1 MGEIKINKQKA
12 MAALLVVILIVFV
25 PLVAAAPVGTSENA
39 TVNAAKSWI
48 GVKAEYRGNDR
59 SHIDC
64 SHLVYQAYKQV
75 GARSIVFQTV
85 PNMKKN
91 KYYVTTK
98 SPRPGDVIFWKKNG
112 NKNGK
117 YYPLVNHVGIYIGN
131 GKFIHASDETKN
143 VTTDNITGM
152 YKDAG
157 PYYARW
163 SHK

>member
-1 MGEIKINKQKA
+1 MKTNKQKA
-12 MAALLVVILIVFV
+12 MAALLVAILIAFI
-25 PLVAAAPVGTSENA
+25 PLGAATPPGTSENA
-39 TVNAAKSWI
+39 TVKTAKSWI

-64 SHLVYQAYKQV
+64 SHLVYQVYKQV

-85 PNMKKN
+85 ADMKKN
-91 KYYVTTK
+91 KYYVTTT

-117 YYPLVNHVGIYIGN
+117 YYSLVYHVGIYIGN
-131 GKFIHASDETKN
+131 GQFIHASDETKN
-143 VTTDNITGM
+143 VTTDNIIGM

-157 PYYARW
+157 PYYSIW